1 MGMSACLSAPG
12 PCFKVAAPPL
22 STPPSTGAA
31 SSTWVAPAPPPSTPP
46 STGAAASARPAS
58 SATTYYYNFDLSSP
72 FTGNYCAAY
81 DSGNIMQKR
90 CTAGNVYGTAADKA
104 AAHRSGS
111 SASLGQGISSEG
123 ANGSNPAYTIHYTR
137 PVASHSEGINSYI
150 QHDPPVLQ
158 EVFLLTVFQMV
169 NGSADGYNAPELAY
183 EISAI
188 KAVSTGTVY
197 TTAAY
202 DNDNSVSKK
211 LMKNDNERSPAADN
225 CGKSLF

>member
-1 MGMSACLSAPG
+1 
-12 PCFKVAAPPL
+12 
-22 STPPSTGAA
+22 
-31 SSTWVAPAPPPSTPP
+31 
-46 STGAAASARPAS
+46 
-58 SATTYYYNFDLSSP
+58 
-72 FTGNYCAAY
+72 
-81 DSGNIMQKR
+81 MQKR
-90 CTAGNVYGTAADKA
+90 YTAGNVYGTAADKA

-225 CGKSLF
+225 CDLCVAFQLSSGPRVASLLGDDQQVNYSATPPPPPPPRWGPSTTSRTARP